1 MKLSDRLAKH
11 GFELVPAP
19 DPERDNPKLKVY
31 TNGQLYIGFQKIGNV
46 FRVDV
51 LPLFMGIIPG
61 EKALDNQIVPNKQLG
76 EFVDSVMPQLTQ
88 TQEAV

>member
-11 GFELVPAP
+11 GFKNVPSP

-31 TNGQLYIGFQKIGNV
+31 TNGQMYVGFQKIGNV

-51 LPLFMGIIPG
+51 QPLFMGIIPG
-61 EKALDNQIVPNKQLG
+61 EKALDNQIVPKDQLAT
-76 EFVDSVMPQLTQ
+76 FVDSLMPQLTQ
-88 TQEAV
+88 SAEEV